1 MSMSELNDNI
11 NPYLMETDYKLYHQN
26 LLKAIRT
33 QSNAS
38 YLRHIM
44 NDTTNHHSF
53 NSPAIMQLAYMVGV
67 LVKTDPNIDYYT
79 FYGKNSTISDE
90 EGCLMLETM
99 IQAGADIYVENFYEE
114 NILECLQSNRLLT
127 SRKNNQNFK
136 LKIEKLFQTI
146 PPPVRK
152 GKGRDPPPNPPLA
165 G

>member
-53 NSPAIMQLAYMVGV
+53 NSPVADHVHFL
-67 LVKTDPNIDYYT
+67 
-79 FYGKNSTISDE
+79 FY
-90 EGCLMLETM
+90 
-99 IQAGADIYVENFYEE
+99 
-114 NILECLQSNRLLT
+114 
-127 SRKNNQNFK
+127 
-136 LKIEKLFQTI
+136 
-146 PPPVRK
+146 
-152 GKGRDPPPNPPLA
+152 
-165 G
+165 